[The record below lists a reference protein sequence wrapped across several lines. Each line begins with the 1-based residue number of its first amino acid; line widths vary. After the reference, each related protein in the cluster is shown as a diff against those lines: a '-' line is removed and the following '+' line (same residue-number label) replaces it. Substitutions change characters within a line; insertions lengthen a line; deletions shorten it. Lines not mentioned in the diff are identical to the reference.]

1 MVRFGTTPIPRDPV
15 STFLVSTFRSDDRG
29 YLSSTILRDN
39 SGDSEINFYWQKDSY
54 RILDSKLVILDNI
67 VILICYRDFDE
78 NFDHY
83 LIVKLLLVLQII

>member
-39 SGDSEINFYWQKDSY
+39 SGVSEVNFYWQKDSH
-54 RILDSKLVILDNI
+54 RILDSKLVILDSI
-67 VILICYRDFDE
+67 VILIWYHRFDQ
-78 NFDHY
+78 NFDHT
-83 LIVKLLLVLQII
+83 LQ